1 MLKDMTEPTRQP
13 PRRRSFWLPVLLV
26 LILAGLGFLAY
37 TRLANR
43 YQPYGTPLLS
53 PRPAY
58 DFTLTDN
65 KGQPFRLSSQRGKVV
80 LLFFGFVNCPDVCP
94 TTLLELKKVYQAL
107 TPAERRRVQV
117 ILISVDPERDT
128 PAVLDK
134 YVTFFNPSFIGL
146 TGTPQQ
152 IAEVAKPYGV
162 FYQKSEIRSA
172 KEYNVDHTASTYLI
186 DPQGR
191 LRLIYGNGK
200 PAETGRMV
208 QDVRW
213 ALRD

>member
-1 MLKDMTEPTRQP
+1 MTEPTPLPGGP
-13 PRRRSFWLPVLLV
+13 PARRRSFWLPGVLLV
-26 LILAGLGFLAY
+26 LILGGLGYLAY
-37 TRLANR
+37 TRFDN
-43 YQPYGTPLLS
+43 YQPYGTPLLN
-53 PRPAY
+53 PRLAY
-58 DFTLTDN
+58 DFNLTDN
-65 KGQPFRLSSQRGKVV
+65 KGEPFRLSSQRGKVV

-94 TTLLELKKVYQAL
+94 TTLLELQKVYQAL
-107 TPAERRRVQV
+107 TPQERARVQV
-117 ILISVDPERDT
+117 ILISVDPDRDT

-162 FYQKSEIRSA
+162 FYQKSAIKSA

-186 DPQGR
+186 DPKGQ

-200 PAETGRMV
+200 PAETQRMV

-213 ALRD
+213 ALKN

>member
-1 MLKDMTEPTRQP
+1 MAEPAPLP
-13 PRRRSFWLPVLLV
+13 PVRRRNVWLLGLLV
-26 LILAGLGFLAY
+26 LLLAGLGYLAY
-37 TRLANR
+37 TRFASH
-43 YQPYGTPLLS
+43 YQPYGTPLLN
-53 PRPAY
+53 PRAAH

-65 KGQPFRLSSQRGKVV
+65 KGKPFRLSSQRGKVV

-107 TPAERRRVQV
+107 TPEERRRVQV

-128 PAVLDK
+128 AEVLDK
-134 YVTFFNPSFIGL
+134 YVTFFDPSFVGL
-146 TGTPQQ
+146 TGNPQQ
-152 IAEVAKPYGV
+152 IAEVAKFYGV
-162 FYQKSEIRSA
+162 FYQKSAIKSA

-186 DPQGR
+186 DPSGQ

-200 PAETGRMV
+200 PAQTSRMV

-213 ALRD
+213 AIGSLR